1 MYHVLSPLCF
11 GMTHLSSISAQWVCL
26 SSRSLCG
33 AKCSL
38 IPPPQK
44 NKTDE
49 RPSVA
54 LSIHAKK
61 KKELL
66 FLATKFW
73 VRKQVKDKDKDF
85 NNTKLGVEIKTSK
98 IRELALDLSNN

>member
-1 MYHVLSPLCF
+1 MKGPQQ
-11 GMTHLSSISAQWVCL
+11 HLVFMQ
-26 SSRSLCG
+26 
-33 AKCSL
+33 
-38 IPPPQK
+38 
-44 NKTDE
+44 
-49 RPSVA
+49 
-54 LSIHAKK
+54 K